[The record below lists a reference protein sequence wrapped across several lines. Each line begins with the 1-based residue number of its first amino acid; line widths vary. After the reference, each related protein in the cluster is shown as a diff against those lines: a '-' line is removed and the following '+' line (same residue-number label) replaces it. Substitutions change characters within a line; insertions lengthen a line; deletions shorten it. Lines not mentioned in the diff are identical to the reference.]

1 MKNNKSKLEQ
11 IASDYS
17 EKLLIKAA
25 MKNNKL
31 KFITINNK
39 NKNQ

>member
-1 MKNNKSKLEQ
+1 MKNNKAKLEQ
-11 IASDYS
+11 IAVDYS

-31 KFITINNK
+31 KFITINNNNK
-39 NKNQ
+39 NK

>member
-11 IASDYS
+11 IACDYS

-25 MKNNKL
+25 IKSKKL
-31 KFITINNK
+31 QFITINNN